1 MPSLRASSE
10 ARDPLQGQPLART
23 LFFVRAPTTIVLFL
37 GVAACS
43 STASAPKG
51 GLTPGT
57 ATVDGTFTFMPA
69 HYSASAAAS
78 QVDPQHVSI
87 LVASLRGT
95 DSFAAVQMSAG
106 ANVAGVFQVVMAI
119 ESSDAKM
126 VVAPGTYSLGNGW
139 QASYRLTDQGCA
151 AADQGAATKG
161 SLEIDSVDTSI
172 HGIADM
178 TFPRAE
184 SSRPSTLPSVKQP
197 VASAAGALARAFR
210 CVRQV
215 RAPT

>member
-1 MPSLRASSE
+1 M
-10 ARDPLQGQPLART
+10 ART

-95 DSFAAVQMSAG
+95 DSCAAVQMSAG

-178 TFPRAE
+178 TFPMGRVIATFDA
-184 SSRPSTLPSVKQP
+184 PFCQA
-197 VASAAGALARAFR
+197 ASGVGGGSACASFPLCPAGQGPD
-210 CVRQV
+210 VN
-215 RAPT
+215 PTPTETCIPFP